1 MIVSKGLIILISGI
15 AVLIGTLIWIY
26 IDNKNK
32 EIRDQELLKKIDAS
46 SANVKTSSIVSMN
59 DTTEMLDDST
69 EVLSDSTELLDST
82 ENI

>member
-1 MIVSKGLIILISGI
+1 MIVSKGLIMLISGI

-46 SANVKTSSIVSMN
+46 SANIKAGSIVSMN
-59 DTTEMLDDST
+59 DTTELLD
-69 EVLSDSTELLDST
+69 ESTELLDTT
-82 ENI
+82 EII

>member
-1 MIVSKGLIILISGI
+1 MIVSKGSIILISGI

-46 SANVKTSSIVSMN
+46 SANIKAGSIVSMN
-59 DTTEMLDDST
+59 DTTELLD
-69 EVLSDSTELLDST
+69 ESTELLDTT
-82 ENI
+82 EII

>member
-46 SANVKTSSIVSMN
+46 SANTKVGSIVSMN
-59 DTTEMLDDST
+59 DTTELLD
-69 EVLSDSTELLDST
+69 ESTELLDT
-82 ENI
+82 TGII

>member
-46 SANVKTSSIVSMN
+46 SANIKAGSIVSMN
-59 DTTEMLDDST
+59 DTTELLD
-69 EVLSDSTELLDST
+69 ESTELLDTT
-82 ENI
+82 EII

>member
-1 MIVSKGLIILISGI
+1 MIISKGLIILISGI

-46 SANVKTSSIVSMN
+46 SANIKAGSIVSMN
-59 DTTEMLDDST
+59 DTTELLD
-69 EVLSDSTELLDST
+69 ESTELLDTT
-82 ENI
+82 EII